1 MPNGT
6 LSNNTRLLVVHIL
19 VDAIAMLFSISIPYW
34 KRKVGRSHAREKAMG
49 PSDASRERGD
59 SGFSLA
65 KIMIVEALKL
75 CFSTILLV
83 CLV

>member
-1 MPNGT
+1 MLPNGAQ
-6 LSNNTRLLVVHIL
+6 SNNTRLLVVHIL
-19 VDAIAMLFSISIPYW
+19 LDATATLFALSLLYW

-49 PSDASRERGD
+49 PSGASRERGA

-65 KIMIVEALKL
+65 KIVTVEALKL

-83 CLV
+83 C